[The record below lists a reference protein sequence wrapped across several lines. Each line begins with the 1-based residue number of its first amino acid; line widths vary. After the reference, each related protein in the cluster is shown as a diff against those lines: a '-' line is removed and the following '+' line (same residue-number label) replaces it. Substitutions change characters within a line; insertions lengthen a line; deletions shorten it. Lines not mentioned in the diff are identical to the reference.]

1 MMIKL
6 WRAACL
12 ATVGVLALTGCGLV
26 GDTKIV
32 RASVPDSITVT
43 SPAFRENGPIPVR
56 FTCAADGGN
65 GITPPLRW
73 SVTDGTVRSIALV
86 VDDPGSPGSGYVHW
100 VLFNMDATADE
111 ILEHTVPLHSQQ
123 ARNTGRTVGYTPPCP
138 PKGEVHTYRF
148 TVYALNNTVPLGNGA
163 ELKDVLAAIAKRT
176 VARGRLTVKFGSK

>member
-6 WRAACL
+6 WRAACV

-43 SPAFRENGPIPVR
+43 SPAFRPGGQIPVR
-56 FTCAADGGN
+56 FSCVADGGK

-73 SVTDGTVRSIALV
+73 SVTDGNVQSIALV
-86 VDDPGSPGSGYVHW
+86 VDDPGSPGSAYVHW
-100 VLFNMDATADE
+100 VLFNLDAAADE
-111 ILEHTVPLHSQQ
+111 ILENTVPLHSQQ

-148 TVYALNNTVPLGNGA
+148 TVYALNKTVPLGNGA
-163 ELKDVLAAIAKRT
+163 QLRTVLAAIASRT